1 MAVVDMKLNLGFLLL
16 LVNYKQ
22 QQKLMAS
29 GFCLRVL
36 LLSLMT
42 YGQLALGNI
51 YRHGSKIIRP
61 YTEQAE
67 ASPWTYNPVSS
78 TYDISV
84 HPRGSKAT
92 STFPDGPKT
101 SVSRQGPSHFFS
113 GQVDSYSP
121 SGSVSSYKPA
131 SVQWRPKQTPQQSQ
145 SSFFQVRPGAWDPSQ
160 GERKGSNVV
169 SSGAI
174 VMHAETPRQQLSSS
188 SGEKQGKAYMWDD
201 GANVQPPWMKYPAKL
216 PQNHPAF
223 SAPPVLQSKAGMWDS
238 VLASSAKSPGLSLPA
253 KSPQNPVL
261 PAPPVLQSKA
271 GMWDSVLAS
280 SAKSPGLS
288 LPAKSPQNP
297 VLPVLQSKAGM
308 WDSVLASSAKSPGLS
323 LPAKSPQ
330 NPVLPVLQSKAGMWD
345 SVLASSAKSPGL
357 SLPAKSPQN
366 PVLPAPPVLQSKA
379 GMWDSVFASSAK
391 SPGSYPPV
399 DLPQNPEP
407 PVQQSK
413 STMWKSV
420 SSSNLQSPKSHLQA
434 KLPPN
439 LPAFSAPAV
448 LQSKAGMWDSVLAA
462 SAKSLDVS
470 PRSSRP
476 EAFGYYPLRQQ
487 QPRLMGKTL
496 QQPASSI
503 SQRKGGLGDKAQVK
517 SAPRSS
523 KPVPVSSLFRSG
535 GLQQQLASAHINHQP

>member
-1 MAVVDMKLNLGFLLL
+1 
-16 LVNYKQ
+16 
-22 QQKLMAS
+22 MAS

-223 SAPPVLQSKAGMWDS
+223 S
-238 VLASSAKSPGLSLPA
+238 
-253 KSPQNPVL
+253 
-261 PAPPVLQSKA
+261 APPVLQSKA